1 MSTHILEACF
11 RGEEPELL
19 HLPVLTQAFNALPAM
34 TLYNL
39 ISAIRLHPV
48 AARMASK
55 ILCEKISQTNLN
67 NGVNG
72 IIEKYYAARRSY

>member
-1 MSTHILEACF
+1 MSTYILEACF

-19 HLPVLTQAFNALPAM
+19 HLPVLIQAFNALPAM

-39 ISAIRLHPV
+39 IFAFRLHPV
-48 AARMASK
+48 AARMANK
-55 ILCEKISQTNLN
+55 ILSEKISRTNLN

-72 IIEKYYAARRSY
+72 IIEKYYAARRS